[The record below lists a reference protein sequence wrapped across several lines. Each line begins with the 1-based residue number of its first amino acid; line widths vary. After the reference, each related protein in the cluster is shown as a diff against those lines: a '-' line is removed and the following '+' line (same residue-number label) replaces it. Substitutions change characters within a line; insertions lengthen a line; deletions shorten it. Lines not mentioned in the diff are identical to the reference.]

1 MGLRVID
8 GLVFSVSSRRRLEEK
23 LIGKIIFS
31 MEILVLEHESLILF
45 CLHWCC

>member
-1 MGLRVID
+1 
-8 GLVFSVSSRRRLEEK
+8 
-23 LIGKIIFS
+23 